1 MFQFSVF
8 YFLQFSFKSLFVITC
23 VRRCCLATLER
34 EKEKKRKPRES
45 REERKREERKQGAKE
60 EEEEG
65 QGGGK
70 VFSPSINKF
79 HCIAEGRKIY

>member
-1 MFQFSVF
+1 MCA
-8 YFLQFSFKSLFVITC
+8 SLLFGN
-23 VRRCCLATLER
+23 VRER
-34 EKEKKRKPRES
+34 ERKEKKTTRES
-45 REERKREERKQGAKE
+45 REERKREERKQGAK